1 MTGIALARVK
11 LQAIYAAELKA
22 AEDAEYAVDEA
33 ERVAKKAAAKAAAEA
48 AEEAAFEA
56 DLAEM
61 REAAY
66 AAHMRTLFR
75 KL

>member
-1 MTGIALARVK
+1 MTGVREARVK

-22 AEDAEYAVDEA
+22 AE
-33 ERVAKKAAAKAAAEA
+33 A
-48 AEEAAFEA
+48 AEEAAYAAE
-56 DLAEM
+56 LAKAQDE
-61 REAAY
+61 AY